1 MNFMKK
7 TILMSKILLFAIL
20 LLTSCESKEKKS
32 EYIRLQKELSECK
45 KQVEELQNTPSNR
58 LLKAQEFISKEDF
71 KNAKIELNLLIDK
84 FKDTP
89 EAQKG
94 ELLLQKIE
102 KDEIIRKENEE
113 RKKTLGFKI
122 LKEKSTVVIDNI
134 TLKFKSVKASK
145 QWTFDNDKYDYYKYR
160 DAERSNIF
168 VLANVSVTSKVK
180 QSKIPLISVYKLI
193 NGQLK
198 LYGTMK
204 REFLYDYGNI
214 TDADFKYVS
223 TVVFAQA
230 LEISKSTLD
239 KTAIFVVVKNTN
251 CSRYEYGYYLDAKP
265 KGCNIK
271 STLTVDDFD
280 KDYSLIKIL
289 NREKL

>member
-1 MNFMKK
+1 MRKS
-7 TILMSKILLFAIL
+7 ILISKILLLSIII
-20 LLTSCESKEKKS
+20 LTSCESKVKKS
-32 EYIRLQKELSECK
+32 EYLRLQKELSECK

-58 LLKAQEFISKEDF
+58 LLKVQEYISKEDF

-84 FKDTP
+84 FGDTP
-89 EAQKG
+89 EAKRG
-94 ELLLQKIE
+94 ELLIQKIE
-102 KDEIIRKENEE
+102 QDEKIRKENEE
-113 RKKTLGFKI
+113 RKKTLGFKM

-134 TLKFKSVKASK
+134 TLKFKSVKTSK

-160 DAERSNIF
+160 DAERGNIF

-204 REFLYDYGNI
+204 REYLYDYENS

-230 LEISKSTLD
+230 LEISKNTLD
-239 KTAIFVVVKNTN
+239 NTSIFVVVKNTN
-251 CSRYEYGYYLDAKP
+251 CSRYEYGYYLDASP
-265 KGCNIK
+265 DGCNIK
-271 STLTVDDFD
+271 STLTIDDFD
-280 KDYSLIKIL
+280 KEYSLIKIL